1 MNQQKTTVIRSFR
14 GGPQAQD
21 QLHHAVVMQMQA
33 SGRIFQ
39 ERADNSLR
47 HGACERHITSSVRT
61 IDAYRRTLL
70 IQPSANYLTTI
81 CCAACRSSSLRPT
94 RSMRW
99 NRRYTTLARQQ
110 PMT

>member
-1 MNQQKTTVIRSFR
+1 
-14 GGPQAQD
+14 
-21 QLHHAVVMQMQA
+21 MQMQA

-47 HGACERHITSSVRT
+47 HGVCEHHITSSVRT
-61 IDAYRRTLL
+61 IDAYRRTLSSDPAKRQL
-70 IQPSANYLTTI
+70 PDDHLLRSV
-81 CCAACRSSSLRPT
+81 CRSSGLRPT

-99 NRRYTTLARQQ
+99 NRRYATLARQQ